1 MRRRLR
7 LWMLLAMTMG
17 MSVYA
22 LPMGCLRTV
31 QQELEVLWAPEA
43 NLNLVNN
50 SILVDWFGPGILK
63 FW

>member
-1 MRRRLR
+1 
-7 LWMLLAMTMG
+7 MLLAMAMG